1 MRYGLIF
8 NPQNIF
14 TGHWI
19 QGVKLGFETQSL
31 KEVRK

>member
-19 QGVKLGFETQSL
+19 QGVKLGFTQSL